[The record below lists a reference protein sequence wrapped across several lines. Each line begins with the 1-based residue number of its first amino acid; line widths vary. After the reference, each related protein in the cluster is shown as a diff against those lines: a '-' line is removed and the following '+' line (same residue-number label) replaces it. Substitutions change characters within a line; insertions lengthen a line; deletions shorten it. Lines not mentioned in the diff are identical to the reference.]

1 MYSDMDFAIADI
13 RNDLYERGI
22 LPLGADVVLV
32 ADSCALIEKTSGARY
47 AYRAINIETFEKAP
61 LAYRTKRIQPSQFR
75 EIADKL
81 RRLPINYGKAPA
93 SARERACSL
102 LTRIFIEILPQH
114 GFLFRREQLRLS
126 LAMLNGLWDRKLSLC
141 EAEVGTG
148 KTHAYIMAAVVWSL
162 FSNQTSPIILS
173 TSTIALQRAVVEEYI
188 PQISNILLAHRITI
202 RPLTY
207 VVRKG
212 KSHYVCDARL
222 RTYFSS
228 IRNLD
233 NPKNADLIDL
243 LSDLMCAGCNDI
255 DLSEY
260 PLTRYV
266 KDRICVVGR
275 CAPSCPH
282 FEDCRYRT
290 HTRQCMHGRYDIQ
303 ITNHNYVLANLLN
316 TKDGKGELLPDY
328 KLIIFDEAHKLLDA
342 ARQMYG
348 QEIAR
353 AEVPE
358 LLASIQIQRIPSKQ
372 GRQSV
377 TRCMETLEKQNACLF
392 DTLHTV
398 ADRDDEQDR
407 FRNLIC
413 GHARHLILKM
423 IDQLTQL
430 PALCRTHGD
439 GRMRAK
445 YHNLNVACTDLCQ
458 RFDYLLQHRDL
469 LYWIGGRE
477 GGERICTL
485 PIHLGEKLCED
496 MWDRSLPYI
505 LTSGT
510 LSVGGH
516 FDLVCRDL
524 GIDQLDPERIGT
536 ITTPSPFDYKSNTL
550 LYIPHTMPFPDIR
563 NEIYIEAVANQ
574 ILNLIHATDGHTLIL
589 FTSYWLMER
598 IHGMTR
604 ERIER
609 AGYPV
614 FLMSRGRL
622 DAITNYRHSGN
633 GVLFASDAA
642 GEGIDMAGDILSS
655 LIIVKLPFATPDP
668 ITRYEQS
675 LYPDLQ
681 SYLDAV
687 TVPNMLIKLRQYAG
701 RAIRTESDTAVISIL
716 DSRVCPG
723 GKYRKAVLDVLF
735 QTDIVSGAYD
745 VWTFIHNRK
754 TSEYFVDKMDRTLP
768 NLRYKDDP
776 TPNKNNT

>member
-1 MYSDMDFAIADI
+1 MDIDFAIADI

-22 LPLGADVVLV
+22 LPPGADVVLV
-32 ADSCALIEKTSGARY
+32 AGSCALVEKISGARY
-47 AYRAINIETFEKAP
+47 AYRAINIETLEKTP
-61 LAYRTKRIQPSQFR
+61 LTYRTKRIQPSQFH
-75 EIADKL
+75 EIVEKL
-81 RRLPINYGKAPA
+81 RLLPISYGEAPA
-93 SARERACSL
+93 TARERARAL

-126 LAMLNGLWDRKLSLC
+126 LAMLDGLWDRKLSLC

-188 PQISNILLAHRITI
+188 PQISNILLTHRII
-202 RPLTY
+202 SRPLTY

-228 IRNLD
+228 IHNLNDPRNMELT
-233 NPKNADLIDL
+233 DL
-243 LSDLMCAGCNDI
+243 LADLMCAGCDGI

-266 KDRICVVGR
+266 KDRICVAGR
-275 CAPSCPH
+275 CAPSCPQ
-282 FEDCRYRT
+282 FEGCRYRA

-316 TKDGKGELLPDY
+316 TRDGKRELLPDY

-353 AEVPE
+353 AEIPE
-358 LLASIQIQRIPSKQ
+358 LLASIQIQRIPTKQ
-372 GRQSV
+372 GRQIV
-377 TRCMETLEKQNACLF
+377 TRCMEALEKQNAFLF
-392 DTLHTV
+392 DTLRT
-398 ADRDDEQDR
+398 AAGRDDEQAR
-407 FRNLIC
+407 FRYLIR
-413 GHARHLILKM
+413 GHARRLILM
-423 IDQLTQL
+423 MTDQLAQL
-430 PALCRTHGD
+430 PTLCRAYGD
-439 GRMRAK
+439 GRMRSR
-445 YHNLNVACTDLCQ
+445 YHSLHITCADLCQ
-458 RFDYLLQHRDL
+458 RFDYLLKRRDMI
-469 LYWIGGRE
+469 YWIAGKE
-477 GGERICTL
+477 GDERICTL
-485 PIHLGEKLCED
+485 PMDLSDKLCED
-496 MWDRSLPYI
+496 MWSRGLPYV

-510 LSVGGH
+510 LSVGGC
-516 FDLVCRDL
+516 FDLICRDL
-524 GIDQLDPERIGT
+524 GIDQLDPERIGA

-550 LYIPHTMPFPDIR
+550 LYIPPSMPFPDVH
-563 NEIYIEAVANQ
+563 NEDYIEAVANQ
-574 ILNLIHATDGHTLIL
+574 ILHLIQATDGHTLIL

-614 FLMSRGRL
+614 FLMGRGRL
-622 DAITNYRHSGN
+622 DAITDYRRSGN

-668 ITRYEQS
+668 ITRYEQG

-716 DSRVCPG
+716 DSRVCPS
-723 GKYRKAVLDVLF
+723 GKYRRAVLDALF
-735 QTDIVSGAYD
+735 KTHVVSSAYD
-745 VWTFIHNRK
+745 VWAFIRNRK
-754 TSEYFVDKMDRTLP
+754 SPEYFADKMDGPLP
-768 NLRYKDDP
+768 NLRE
-776 TPNKNNT
+776 